1 MLTFSS
7 KPDYRCCGKGQN
19 GPDTRA
25 AVGAIHTGFSDLRR
39 KFAAHLTPKSQSGA
53 VFDTQQLFRRIA
65 MTNQNGSRRLHVRP
79 FAIVAVLTAA
89 VCATTQ
95 LVNADPASLG
105 TSSVRVN
112 FSGIDLS
119 TSGGQEK
126 AKERLVQAARLA
138 CRRVEDG
145 LDLSHRENYLA
156 CVDTA
161 LSQAMPK
168 LAQLILRRST
178 VQMAGSTPK

>member
-1 MLTFSS
+1 
-7 KPDYRCCGKGQN
+7 
-19 GPDTRA
+19 
-25 AVGAIHTGFSDLRR
+25 
-39 KFAAHLTPKSQSGA
+39 

-65 MTNQNGSRRLHVRP
+65 MTNQNLFRRLDVRP

-95 LVNADPASLG
+95 SVNADPASPG

-126 AKERLVQAARLA
+126 AKERLVQAARLT
-138 CRRVEDG
+138 CQRVEDE

>member
-1 MLTFSS
+1 MTS
-7 KPDYRCCGKGQN
+7 QN
-19 GPDTRA
+19 
-25 AVGAIHTGFSDLRR
+25 V
-39 KFAAHLTPKSQSGA
+39 
-53 VFDTQQLFRRIA
+53 
-65 MTNQNGSRRLHVRP
+65 SRRLHVRP

-95 LVNADPASLG
+95 SVNADPASTV

-138 CRRVEDG
+138 CQRVEDE
-145 LDLSHRENYLA
+145 LDVSHRENYLV

-161 LSQAMPK
+161 LTQAMPK
-168 LAQLILRRST
+168 LAQLIERRST
-178 VQMAGSTPK
+178 AQMAGNASK

>member
-1 MLTFSS
+1 
-7 KPDYRCCGKGQN
+7 
-19 GPDTRA
+19 
-25 AVGAIHTGFSDLRR
+25 
-39 KFAAHLTPKSQSGA
+39 
-53 VFDTQQLFRRIA
+53 

-95 LVNADPASLG
+95 SVNADPASPG

-138 CRRVEDG
+138 CFRVEDEQ
-145 LDLSHRENYLA
+145 DLSRHENYLA

-161 LSQAMPK
+161 LAQAMPK
-168 LAQLILRRST
+168 LAQLIIRRST
-178 VQMAGSTPK
+178 MQMAGNAPK

>member
-7 KPDYRCCGKGQN
+7 KPDHQCCGKAQN
-19 GPDTRA
+19 GSHARA
-25 AVGAIHTGFSDLRR
+25 AVCAIHTGFSDLRR
-39 KFAAHLTPKSQSGA
+39 KSAAHLTPISQSGA

-65 MTNQNGSRRLHVRP
+65 MTNQNVFRRLHVRP

-95 LVNADPASLG
+95 SVNASPE

-126 AKERLVQAARLA
+126 AKER
-138 CRRVEDG
+138 
-145 LDLSHRENYLA
+145 
-156 CVDTA
+156 
-161 LSQAMPK
+161 
-168 LAQLILRRST
+168 
-178 VQMAGSTPK
+178 

>member
-25 AVGAIHTGFSDLRR
+25 AIGAIHTGFSDLRR
-39 KFAAHLTPKSQSGA
+39 KSTAHLTPISQSGA

-95 LVNADPASLG
+95 SVPASPA

-112 FSGIDLS
+112 FSGVDLS
-119 TSGGQEK
+119 TSAGQEK
-126 AKERLVQAARLA
+126 AKERLVQAARLT
-138 CRRVEDG
+138 CLRVEDEQ
-145 LDLSHRENYLA
+145 DLSHHENYLA

-161 LSQAMPK
+161 LAQAMPK
-168 LAQLILRRST
+168 LAQLILSRAT
-178 VQMAGSTPK
+178 VQMAGNEPK